1 MHTLIADALVLVL
14 SPGDSLRQWQAR
26 GILSREWALYRELLP
41 CYHRIVFVTYGRDDD
56 MQALAPLLRRE
67 TDQRRI
73 GLIANHANLP
83 AQQFAASLPFRAQ
96 SQLAGCNSMVIK
108 TNEMDAADAAVRIA
122 EGLSRHGKRAA
133 LIARGGHLWTRFIAH
148 DQGPHSPA
156 ATDAANRERTL
167 CAAAHAVVGPTD
179 DMVAD
184 LAWRYGLDPTRT
196 AVIPNYVVTDT
207 DPAPAEDRDK
217 AVLLTA
223 SDLIPRKRIHLLI
236 EAMGLIPPESL
247 KGLRLEVIGDGPER
261 QKLQELA
268 KSANAPVTFH
278 NRIPHDQLLE
288 RMRRCALYLHA
299 SELESHPKTILEAM
313 SSGAVVLAADAPGT
327 ELIHHGLSG
336 LRLAPEPR
344 LFAHAITELLAD
356 AEWRA
361 ALGIAASNAV
371 RAPYS
376 LPAILQQEIAIHRRA
391 MEAARR
397 TTRPRA
403 IA

>member
-41 CYHRIVFVTYGRDDD
+41 CYHRIVFVTYGKDDD
-56 MQALAPLLRRE
+56 MQALTPLLRRE

-73 GLIANHANLP
+73 GLLANSSSLP
-83 AQQFAASLPFRAQ
+83 LHQFAASLPMRAQ
-96 SQLAGCNSMVIK
+96 SQLAGCNSLVIK
-108 TNEMDAADAAVRIA
+108 THEMDAADVAVRIA
-122 EGLSRHGKRAA
+122 DGLTRHGKRAA

-148 DQGPHSPA
+148 DHGPHSTA
-156 ATDAANRERTL
+156 ATEAAAREKAL
-167 CAAAHAVVGPTD
+167 CTAAHAVVGPTD

-196 AVIPNYVVTDT
+196 AVLPNYVITDQ
-207 DPAPAEDRDK
+207 DPAPVEERDK
-217 AVLLTA
+217 KVLLTA

-236 EAMGLIPPESL
+236 ESMALIPPDERN
-247 KGLRLEVIGDGPER
+247 GIRLEVIGDGPER
-261 QKLQELA
+261 QKLEELA
-268 KSANAPVTFH
+268 KRENAPVTFH
-278 NRIPHDQLLE
+278 ARIPHDQLLE
-288 RMRRCALYLHA
+288 KMRRCALYLHA

-356 AEWRA
+356 TEWRA
-361 ALGIAASNAV
+361 ALGTAASNAV

-391 MEAARR
+391 MEAAK
-397 TTRPRA
+397 RA
-403 IA
+403 RSRAVA